1 MIHKIIGPPGTGKTH
16 RILDEISLSLQT
28 YSPEKIGAVS
38 FTNAAVEEM
47 RNRIYQVTGERGI
60 LKHVKTL
67 HAQCFQLLG
76 LNKEQVAETHLTE
89 FNEAYPKFRILST
102 SLREHELDSPE
113 IAQINTQN
121 FQAMQILRNRL
132 IDEEEYPPPVYY
144 LWDAWRTWM
153 MENNY
158 YDYTK
163 MLEDVLLIQRYP
175 DIDIMFVDEAQDL
188 TKLQIKIIM
197 KWSKNVDK
205 TYLVG
210 DSDQAIF
217 RFAGSEPEIFRDIVP
232 DQWDILEQSYRV
244 PRAVY
249 AKSQEIIQQIKDREE
264 VRYLPRD
271 EEGYVY
277 RCSAP
282 DLSLPGSHMIIC
294 RCNYRVK
301 KWIEYLKQYN
311 RIWHN
316 PYRPEDKWWNPADT
330 KEYVAI
336 KSYLRFI
343 RGDMMSIED
352 ARQMIQQIKAKGNI
366 LPKQKEKIIKAKRE
380 EKQVDI
386 YDIGHWGFTEEFLTL
401 KKPLDEIFNI
411 KSQGGQMA
419 LKLAKMNKLI
429 DQEPVTIGTIHSI
442 KGGEADNVWID
453 MLRTKKIENQMNIS
467 RAARDDEKRIEY
479 VGVTRARNLCGI
491 LN

>member
-16 RILDEISLSLQT
+16 RILDEISLALQI
-28 YSPEKIGAVS
+28 YSPESIGAIS

-47 RNRIYQVTGERGI
+47 RNRIYQVTKERGI

-76 LNKEQVAETHLTE
+76 LNKKQVAETHLCE
-89 FNEAYPKFRILST
+89 FNEAYPQYRILST
-102 SLREHELDSPE
+102 TLREHELQLPK

-121 FQAMQILRNRL
+121 FQIMQILRNRL
-132 IDEEEYPPPVYY
+132 VDKKEYPPAVRA
-144 LWDAWRTWM
+144 LHTVWSSWM
-153 MENNY
+153 MDNDY

-163 MLEDVLLIQRYP
+163 MLEDVLLIHRYP

-188 TKLQIKIIM
+188 TKLQMKIIM
-197 KWSKNVDK
+197 KWSRNVNK

-210 DSDQAIF
+210 DADQAIF
-217 RFAGSEPEIFRDIVP
+217 RFAGSEPEIFQDIVP
-232 DQWDILEQSYRV
+232 DEWDILDQSYRV

-249 AKSQEIIQQIKDREE
+249 EKSQKIIGQVKNREE

-271 EEGYVY
+271 EEGLVY
-277 RCSAP
+277 RRSVP
-282 DLSLPGSHMIIC
+282 DFSLSGSHMIIC
-294 RCNYRVK
+294 RCNWRVK
-301 KWIEYLKQYN
+301 HWIEYLKQKN
-311 RIWHN
+311 KIWYN
-316 PYRPEDKWWNPADT
+316 PYRPEDKWWNPTDT

-352 ARQMIQQIKAKGNI
+352 ARQMIQQIRAKGNI

-380 EKQVDI
+380 EKEVDI
-386 YDIGHWGFTEEFLTL
+386 YDIAHWGFTEDFLTL

-411 KSQGGQMA
+411 KSQGGQIA
-419 LKLAKMNKLI
+419 LKLAQMNKLI
-429 DQEPVTIGTIHSI
+429 DQQPVIIGTIHSV

-453 MLRTKKIENQMNIS
+453 MLRTERIENQMNIN

-479 VGVTRARNLCGI
+479 VGITRAKHTVGI
-491 LN
+491 LC